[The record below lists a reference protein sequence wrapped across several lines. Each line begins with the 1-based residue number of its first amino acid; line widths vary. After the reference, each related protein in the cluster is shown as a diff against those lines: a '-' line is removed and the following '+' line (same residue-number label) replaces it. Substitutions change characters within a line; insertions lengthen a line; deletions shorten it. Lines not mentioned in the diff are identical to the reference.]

1 MLASIGARLTRSAG
15 SGRVPWLSASPHN
28 ETGSGALVTT
38 RDHEAIAFRGQQ
50 PAGML
55 PDLVVESA
63 LDLDHDERLWVPQGP
78 DVDFR
83 PLLFSVSHG
92 YYVNLLRVR
101 RSGVL
106 SRHRHAGPVSAWV
119 MRGRWHYLEHDWW
132 AEQGSYVFEPPGE
145 THTLVVPDDVVEMI
159 TLFHVSGGYVY
170 VDPDGAP
177 VGVEDV
183 FSKLAATRAHYEEVG
198 LGVERAEALV
208 R

>member
-1 MLASIGARLTRSAG
+1 MSADSQG
-15 SGRVPWLSASPHN
+15 V
-28 ETGSGALVTT
+28 
-38 RDHEAIAFRGQQ
+38 AFRGDQ
-50 PAGML
+50 PVGML
-55 PDLVVESA
+55 ADLVVEHA
-63 LDLDHDERLWVPQGP
+63 LELDLDARLWVPQGP
-78 DVDFR
+78 GVDFR
-83 PLLFSVSHG
+83 PLLFSVSQG
-92 YYVNLLRVR
+92 YFVNFLRVR

-119 MRGRWHYLEHDWW
+119 LRGRWHYLEHDWW

-145 THTLVVPDDVVEMI
+145 THTLVVPDDVEEMI

-183 FSKLAATRAHYEEVG
+183 FTKLAAARAHYDAIG
-198 LGVERAEALV
+198 LGAARADALV